1 MEYQNSKD
9 PNITNKQIGMIHG
22 LLEKLNWLEN
32 KHWHL
37 QQITGKKMGF
47 TYLTVSDGAKI
58 IDVLKYN
65 LKVKGKK
72 TRGKIIHYLCL
83 AGMVDSKG
91 SADWKR
97 INNFVQNI
105 GSNNPKKRR
114 LHELGLNELNAV
126 CTQVEQ
132 LYSNILKR

>member
-1 MEYQNSKD
+1 MEYQYSKD
-9 PNITNKQIGMIHG
+9 PTITSKQIGMIHG
-22 LLEKLNWLEN
+22 LLAKINWLEN
-32 KHWHL
+32 KHWHI

-47 TYLTVSDGAKI
+47 ELLTVSDGSKI
-58 IDVLKYN
+58 IEVLQYN
-65 LKVKGKK
+65 LKIKGKK

-83 AGMVDSKG
+83 AGMVDKKG
-91 SADWKR
+91 SADWNR
-97 INNFVQNI
+97 INAFIQGI

-132 LYSNILKR
+132 LYSNVIKR